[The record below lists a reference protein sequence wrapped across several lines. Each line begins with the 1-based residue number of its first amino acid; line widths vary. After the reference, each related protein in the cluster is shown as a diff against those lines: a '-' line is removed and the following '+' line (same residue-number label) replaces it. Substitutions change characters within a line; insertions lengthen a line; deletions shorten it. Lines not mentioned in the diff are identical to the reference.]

1 MPVLAIYLVITPLD
15 GWVTDGR
22 NSWIFLKF
30 GVTENLDEDTIR
42 SGYTTH
48 NPSIL
53 FAKQEY
59 DTNVREILHHGD
71 LGRAYLKV
79 LIDKGF
85 KQVGRTEW
93 VDGANRKMIDAIYKW
108 FVETRDVRTDKT
120 NVENRLHFLASITGE

>member
-1 MPVLAIYLVITPLD
+1 
-15 GWVTDGR
+15 
-22 NSWIFLKF
+22 
-30 GVTENLDEDTIR
+30 
-42 SGYTTH
+42 
-48 NPSIL
+48 
-53 FAKQEY
+53 
-59 DTNVREILHHGD
+59 
-71 LGRAYLKV
+71 V